1 MLCKINP
8 NLGGATDERARAINW
23 LRAVQAICTAPAGST
38 PSVASVSTPTA
49 TPTIGVSG
57 SVNVIT
63 EVISNV
69 EAGGWTSSASTN
81 VTSNYN
87 NSFGSPYQVD
97 LYRNSGKAAYPF
109 RKMSFRTNPYY
120 VFSSSYTSYPVIYA
134 SHGFNTVPDATGN
147 YLLGTTVNLP
157 ANGVSNTWKFDVN
170 GLTSND
176 GTANGNHVIGRIN
189 AGEWLIASTE
199 RYFICMSGSAASG
212 NGGTF
217 MYIGLRT
224 TNSWEDQYDDNPPIC
239 SLAFDGSSTWSS
251 GVGSHLTAWMRT
263 FQTTGVQNSNPGWY
277 SIQNGAWPGYQ
288 QNAAFGSAIC
298 PMTGYFSSNSSF
310 NAFNSAT
317 IWYGN
322 QLQVPVIPGMYGLM
336 RTHHREGN
344 TMIGPVTDPS
354 TGSFVPPAFPLTVS
368 RNVQN
373 SQNPGGTLIGI
384 YKSMGGTDT
393 FMQQYYT
400 PGQTFVINN
409 EAYYAYAIGND
420 TNHRDLF
427 LVRKY

>member
-8 NLGGATDERARAINW
+8 TLGGATDERARAINW

-38 PSVASVSTPTA
+38 PSVASVTTPTA

-69 EAGGWTSSASTN
+69 EAGGWSSSASTN
-81 VTSNYN
+81 VTTNYN

-97 LYRNSGKAAYPF
+97 LYRNSGKATYPY

-120 VFSSSYTSYPVIYA
+120 VFSSSYTSYPWIMA
-134 SHGFNTVPDATGN
+134 SHGFNTATDATGN

-157 ANGVSNTWKFDVN
+157 ANGVTNTWKFDVN
-170 GLTSND
+170 GVTSNE
-176 GTANGNHVIGRIN
+176 ANTNSYSNTLRPNV
-189 AGEWLIASTE
+189 GEWLIASTE
-199 RYFICMSGSAASG
+199 RYFMALSGSAANG
-212 NGGTF
+212 NAGCF

-239 SLAFDGSSTWSS
+239 SVAYDGSQFWQYGLGTNSS
-251 GVGSHLTAWMRT
+251 AWMRT
-263 FQTTGVQNSNPGWY
+263 FQTTGVQNSNAAWY
-277 SIQNGAWPGYQ
+277 SIQNNTWSGHTNNPTTNGP
-288 QNAAFGSAIC
+288 IC
-298 PMTGYFSSNSSF
+298 PLSGYANTTSNWNSF
-310 NAFNSAT
+310 NTAS
-317 IWYGN
+317 IYYGN
-322 QLQVPVIPGMYGLM
+322 QLQVPMLPGYFGMM
-336 RTHHREGN
+336 RTKHREGN
-344 TMIGPVTDPS
+344 TMIGPVTDPA

-373 SQNPGGTLIGI
+373 SQNPGGTLIGV

-427 LVRKY
+427 LIRKY